1 MPIVIR
7 SATLLLPIGHW
18 LFKTVLPG
26 TYWRYRQAVRLQRE
40 ALWKTIYCR
49 EEILGDVESGGEAV
63 VGRSEE
69 EERTNEETPLMRDE
83 RRDKSGTGLAA

>member
-1 MPIVIR
+1 M
-7 SATLLLPIGHW
+7 
-18 LFKTVLPG
+18 
-26 TYWRYRQAVRLQRE
+26 RLQRE
-40 ALWKTIYCR
+40 ALWKTIYCQ

-63 VGRSEE
+63 EGRS